1 MPPIPPDFERMRK
14 IRQAAEGAA
23 LQVALGH
30 EAAGRNP
37 FPAGTRDAVLW
48 MTSFNARLME
58 FETEAFA
65 PAPAVPSPMLH
76 A

>member
-1 MPPIPPDFERMRK
+1 MAPSHVDFERMRK
-14 IRQAAEGAA
+14 IRQAAEAAA
-23 LQVALGH
+23 LQVALGR

-37 FPAGTRDAVLW
+37 YAAGTRDAVLW

-65 PAPAVPSPMLH
+65 PAPAVPSPMRH

>member
-1 MPPIPPDFERMRK
+1 MAPSHVEFERMRN

-23 LQVALGH
+23 LQVALGR
-30 EAAGRNP
+30 EPAGRNP

-48 MTSFNARLME
+48 RTAFNARLME

-65 PAPAVPSPMLH
+65 PAPAVPSAMLH